1 MNNRR
6 TISGRWWDDT
16 LKEIKNGTS
25 EWLKPAP
32 SPGMDLLQLEANRS
46 YLEQQIAHWGEEI
59 LNNSNSGAIKA
70 LGEIIEIQTRNLEA
84 YEKEISSRSGN
95 INQDETLETQ
105 YTDPQ
110 LEAGN
115 NAGTSTGKSNGML
128 YLLIAAGI
136 YLAVK

>member
-1 MNNRR
+1 MYQN

-16 LKEIKNGTS
+16 LKEIKNGSS

-32 SPGMDLLQLEANRS
+32 TPAMDLLELEANRS

-84 YEKEISSRSGN
+84 YEKEISRRSGMIQEDN
-95 INQDETLETQ
+95 VQINNE
-105 YTDPQ
+105 TDPQ

-115 NAGTSTGKSNGML
+115 NAGTSTGKNNGLL
-128 YLLIAAGI
+128 YIAIAAGI
-136 YLAVK
+136 LFAVK